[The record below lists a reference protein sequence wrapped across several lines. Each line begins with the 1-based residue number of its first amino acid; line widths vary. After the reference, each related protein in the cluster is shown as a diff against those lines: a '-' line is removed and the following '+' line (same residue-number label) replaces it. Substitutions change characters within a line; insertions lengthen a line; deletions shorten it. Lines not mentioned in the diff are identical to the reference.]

1 MGLLANGNIMELPD
15 FINLRRGKNYDMT
28 QGYVSVDK
36 LLCDIVSQVR
46 KRKPSWKFELKNSR
60 RTTFQLNNGIRDVNP
75 PTYYTYDSVDV
86 VDEDQKIGN
95 ITIKEGHNTRKCR
108 TEMLISVQSPRIKK
122 LRGPGDVLTTYK
134 PDVAVKTILNKMY
147 KLSVVEYGSK
157 LVKEATA
164 ELNRVSRE
172 RRNQINT
179 IHGGF
184 PIDAKIRLLL
194 EHMDTFKEYLPKDK
208 DHLRVQCDNLKTLA
222 HESEIISE
230 LENSPAIVIDINN
243 QCLRVFSLIADNEC
257 IYRGDVSGNDLPEYL
272 RERLGMLKLVDVGM
286 CIAGKGQR
294 SGNSTYLVTVTQ
306 DEYNKLEMKNG

>member
-15 FINLRRGKNYDMT
+15 FIHLKKGKNYDIT

-86 VDEDQKIGN
+86 TDEDQKIGN

-108 TEMLISVQSPRIKK
+108 TEMLIMVQSPRIKK
-122 LRGPGDVLTTYK
+122 LRRGDVVTTYK
-134 PDVAVKTILNKMY
+134 PDVAIKTILTKMY
-147 KLSVVEYGSK
+147 KLSIVEYGSK
-157 LVKEATA
+157 LVNEATA
-164 ELNRVSRE
+164 ELGRACRE
-172 RRNQINT
+172 RRVQINN
-179 IHGGF
+179 IHSNLPLG
-184 PIDAKIRLLL
+184 ARLRLLL

-208 DHLRVQCDNLKTLA
+208 DNLRVQCDNLKTLT
-222 HESEIISE
+222 HEIEIISE
-230 LENSPAIVIDINN
+230 LENNPAIVIDINN

-257 IYRGDVSGNDLPEYL
+257 TYRGDVSGNDLPEHI

-294 SGNSTYLVTVTQ
+294 SGNSTYLVTVTH
-306 DEYNKLEMKNG
+306 DEYDELEKTNG